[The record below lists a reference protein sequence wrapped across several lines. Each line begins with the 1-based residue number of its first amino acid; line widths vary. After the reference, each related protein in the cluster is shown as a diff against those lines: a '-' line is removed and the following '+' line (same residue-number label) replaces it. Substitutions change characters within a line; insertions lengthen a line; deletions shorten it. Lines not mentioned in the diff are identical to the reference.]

1 MSGIQGWCEADRCE
15 GECAGCG
22 NAAGLRWF
30 CGNPEDALT
39 ADQWVEVGVHSTGST
54 ISWNG
59 PDRTGPNSHT
69 ILRNGPDELDI
80 T

>member
-22 NAAGLRWF
+22 NAVDLQWF

-39 ADQWVEVGVHSTGST
+39 ADQWVELG
-54 ISWNG
+54 
-59 PDRTGPNSHT
+59 R
-69 ILRNGPDELDI
+69 
-80 T
+80 